1 MPVVN
6 LNLAR
11 LADWFP
17 GKPVKQLIDA
27 LPFIALDIESI
38 TDHEI
43 RIEYNP
49 NRPDFS
55 SDYGITRALKGY
67 LGIEIGIPEFKL
79 TRTNKYRII
88 VDISKN
94 LSRPYITALVA
105 RNLKLDELDIKQLF
119 AVQDDL
125 HDGIGRQR
133 IKASIGFH
141 DLDSIKFPLKYTSVS
156 NDYSF
161 TYVHESSPITV
172 EEFMNTYGV
181 GYKYH
186 QLQKNSGNYTV
197 LLDKNNRVLSFP
209 PVTNCESAKVE
220 PGTNNLFVEVTSS
233 DQKLAEDI
241 IAILATTMNDMGFMI
256 HTAVVETPGAT
267 RYLPN
272 MKPSQIIVTRDQIN
286 GTLGTKLSTEEILMS
301 LRKCRLDAKVIKKN
315 GSTIICS
322 IPRYRVDVFD
332 KIDIVE
338 EVAIGYG
345 IENLIPTIPFSNI
358 SGNRSTV
365 SRYLDII
372 RITLVGLGFLE
383 VNNFGL
389 VDKKMQFD
397 LMGTECDIDRLLTV
411 EGAQNAGLDNLRIS
425 LIPSLM
431 QTLSHNIHETYP
443 QNIFEIGKAFSDN
456 EDLEQWH
463 LAVLLA
469 NTKSNFTEAKSVLQ
483 SILSSSF
490 AKDLKTE
497 PEKLPF
503 FINGRCAKVIV
514 DLERVGE
521 LGEISSLARDNF
533 KLRIPVSGFEIN
545 LSKLLHIKS

>member
-17 GKPVKQLIDA
+17 GKLVKQLIDA

-55 SDYGITRALKGY
+55 SDYGIARALKGY

-105 RNLKLDELDIKQLF
+105 RNLRLDELDIKQLF

-197 LLDKNNRVLSFP
+197 LLDKNNRVS
-209 PVTNCESAKVE
+209 
-220 PGTNNLFVEVTSS
+220 LF
-233 DQKLAEDI
+233 
-241 IAILATTMNDMGFMI
+241 
-256 HTAVVETPGAT
+256 H
-267 RYLPN
+267 R
-272 MKPSQIIVTRDQIN
+272 
-286 GTLGTKLSTEEILMS
+286 
-301 LRKCRLDAKVIKKN
+301 
-315 GSTIICS
+315 
-322 IPRYRVDVFD
+322 
-332 KIDIVE
+332 
-338 EVAIGYG
+338 
-345 IENLIPTIPFSNI
+345 
-358 SGNRSTV
+358 
-365 SRYLDII
+365 
-372 RITLVGLGFLE
+372 
-383 VNNFGL
+383 
-389 VDKKMQFD
+389 
-397 LMGTECDIDRLLTV
+397 
-411 EGAQNAGLDNLRIS
+411 
-425 LIPSLM
+425 
-431 QTLSHNIHETYP
+431 
-443 QNIFEIGKAFSDN
+443 
-456 EDLEQWH
+456 
-463 LAVLLA
+463 
-469 NTKSNFTEAKSVLQ
+469 
-483 SILSSSF
+483 
-490 AKDLKTE
+490 
-497 PEKLPF
+497 
-503 FINGRCAKVIV
+503 
-514 DLERVGE
+514 
-521 LGEISSLARDNF
+521 
-533 KLRIPVSGFEIN
+533 
-545 LSKLLHIKS
+545 